1 MRKTLFRPV
10 CGAVAL
16 AAVLAGAAL
25 AALAAQKPDQP
36 REIKLPAFLDAKP
49 LKPAANDD
57 ELRKLLKERYNVA
70 LKEVTWYN
78 DALHTGQLSHPDL
91 EGPFRRLVKAQLE
104 LCAGPKEEVAVLKKY
119 VEFLQDIEKL
129 TNLTWQAGRIP
140 DSELLQVQ
148 YLHLDAQIQ
157 LLKAQRRA
165 QADSK

>member
-1 MRKTLFRPV
+1 MP
-10 CGAVAL
+10 G
-16 AAVLAGAAL
+16 
-25 AALAAQKPDQP
+25 
-36 REIKLPAFLDAKP
+36 
-49 LKPAANDD
+49 
-57 ELRKLLKERYNVA
+57 LR
-70 LKEVTWYN
+70 
-78 DALHTGQLSHPDL
+78 
-91 EGPFRRLVKAQLE
+91 
-104 LCAGPKEEVAVLKKY
+104 KEEVAVLKKY